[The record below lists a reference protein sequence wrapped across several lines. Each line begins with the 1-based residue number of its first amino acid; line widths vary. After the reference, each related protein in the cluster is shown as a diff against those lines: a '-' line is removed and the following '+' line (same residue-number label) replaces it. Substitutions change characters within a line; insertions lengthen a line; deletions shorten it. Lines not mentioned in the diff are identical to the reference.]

1 MSSVQPPAGPV
12 DLAEV
17 ERLVAALE
25 RDLQA
30 VRSGQGDLTTLRAE
44 VEQLRAQLGE
54 AEPVP
59 EAMHE
64 RLHGVRSALT
74 EAGDELFV
82 DAVKGS
88 DYLARIGRILG
99 M

>member
-1 MSSVQPPAGPV
+1 MTSKPNAI

-30 VRSGQGDLTTLRAE
+30 VRAGQGDLAPLRAE
-44 VEQLRAQLGE
+44 VEQLREQLAQTDAAP
-54 AEPVP
+54 AE
-59 EAMHE
+59 MHE
-64 RLHGVRSALT
+64 RLHGVRAALAS
-74 EAGDELFV
+74 AGDELFT

-88 DYLARIGRILG
+88 DYLVRIGRILG